1 MHFLILNLVMDDF
14 YKYLTAGEE
23 DRNWGFYLNVA
34 GSYLAKPGQ
43 SYPPVKHPSG
53 YYFNWS
59 NGRVLQEFQINYISE
74 GTGILETDFGKFAI
88 KPGSVFTI
96 RPGVWHR
103 YKPTS
108 KIGWREHYIGFNG
121 AVADQ
126 FLNHPVFAA
135 GQPVLNPGV
144 RVELIDT
151 YYKIFDLVHE
161 EQPGF
166 QQIAS
171 GMIVKLLG
179 YLILFEKQREFHGKR
194 IASIIEDARFKI
206 RQNVEAQLDIEQMAD
221 DYNIGYSYFR
231 KMFKSY
237 TGVSP
242 YKYHLEL
249 KLIRAKELLLATD
262 KSIKEIS
269 YDLGFQSIH
278 YFSRLFKNKVGKSP
292 SQFRG

>member
-1 MHFLILNLVMDDF
+1 MDDF

-34 GSYLAKPGQ
+34 GSYFAKSGRL
-43 SYPPVKHPSG
+43 YPPVKHPSG
-53 YYFNWS
+53 YYFNWE
-59 NGRVLQEFQINYISE
+59 NGRVLQEFQINYITE
-74 GTGILETDFGKFAI
+74 GAGLLETEFGKFAI
-88 KPGSVFTI
+88 RQGSIFI
-96 RPGVWHR
+96 IQPGVWHR
-103 YKPTS
+103 YRPNQKT
-108 KIGWREHYIGFNG
+108 GWKEHYIGFNG
-121 AVADQ
+121 NMGIP
-126 FLNHPVFAA
+126 FLSHPIFLEN
-135 GQPVLNPGV
+135 QPVLNPGV
-144 RVELIDT
+144 RAELIDT

-171 GMIVKLLG
+171 GLIVKLLG
-179 YLILFEKQREFHGKR
+179 YLISFEKQREFHGKR
-194 IASIIEDARFKI
+194 IAGIIEDARFKI
-206 RQNVEAQLDIEQMAD
+206 RQNVESLLDIEEMAN

-242 YKYHLEL
+242 HKYHLEL
-249 KLIRAKELLLATD
+249 KIIRAKELLLASN
-262 KSIKEIS
+262 KSVKEIS

-292 SQFRG
+292 TEFRG

>member
-1 MHFLILNLVMDDF
+1 MDDF

-34 GSYLAKPGQ
+34 GSYLASPGLA
-43 SYPPVKHPSG
+43 YPPVKHPSG
-53 YYFNWS
+53 YFFNWN
-59 NGRVLQEFQINYISE
+59 NGRVLQEFQILYI
-74 GTGILETDFGKFAI
+74 TGGGGELETKDGKFVL
-88 KPGSVFTI
+88 KTGSVFII

-103 YKPTS
+103 YKPNRKT
-108 KIGWREHYIGFNG
+108 GWKEYYIGFDSV
-121 AVADQ
+121 VADQ
-126 FLNHPVFAA
+126 FLNHPIFSEN
-135 GQPVLNPGV
+135 QPVLNPGV
-144 RVELIDT
+144 RAELIDT

-179 YLILFEKQREFHGKR
+179 YLISFEKQREFRGKHV
-194 IASIIEDARFKI
+194 ASVIEDARFKI
-206 RQNVEAQLDIEQMAD
+206 RQNVEASLDMEHMAAE
-221 DYNIGYSYFR
+221 YNIGYSYFR

-242 YKYHLEL
+242 HKYHLEL

-292 SQFRG
+292 SEFRG